1 MGIGPLP
8 LWPLHITEPLAVGCG
23 EIGHV
28 LKDAADAGFPAQAY
42 PSAVTGDDLA
52 QGFSIGQAA
61 ADLIEGDV
69 AVHPH
74 GLDVIG
80 PMQVAVV
87 IPAGGWRGRHHPQ
100 DGFHVSGDAEL
111 VFDWEGLHDKQCG
124 FLGC

>member
-1 MGIGPLP
+1 MIIGPLP

-61 ADLIEGDV
+61 ADVIEGDV
-69 AVHPH
+69 AVNVNDTLQPTRDTGIS
-74 GLDVIG
+74 GLRV
-80 PMQVAVV
+80 
-87 IPAGGWRGRHHPQ
+87 
-100 DGFHVSGDAEL
+100 
-111 VFDWEGLHDKQCG
+111 
-124 FLGC
+124 